1 MAASL
6 NDSLERTSN
15 NRALMAQPVPNAE
28 PPDSELVARWKRGD
42 ERAAAQLVSRHGPA
56 LGRYA
61 RSLGA
66 RDAAEEVVQDTFVR
80 AFGAINQFRG
90 EATLRTWLFTIL
102 RRQLLDRRRMEGRRG
117 ISEPLDDQLPDDS
130 SNPLEGLVATESVA
144 RVRAALSRL
153 TRLQREVFQLR
164 VSEGMAYSEI
174 AGLVGSTEG
183 AARVHYHNAV
193 RALKEK
199 LDE

>member
-6 NDSLERTSN
+6 NDSLERTSHSV
-15 NRALMAQPVPNAE
+15 ALMAQPVSNAE
-28 PPDSELVARWKRGD
+28 PPDSELVSRWKSGD
-42 ERAAAQLVSRHGPA
+42 EQAAAELVSRHAPA

-66 RDAAEEVVQDTFVR
+66 REDAQELVQDTFVR
-80 AFGAINQFRG
+80 AFRAVHQFRG
-90 EATLRTWLFTIL
+90 DSSLRTWLFTIL
-102 RRQLLDRRRMEGRRG
+102 RRQLLDRRRTERRG
-117 ISEPLDDQLPDDS
+117 APLDSLHDQLSDGS
-130 SNPLEGLVATESVA
+130 ASPLDVLVANESVA
-144 RVRAALSRL
+144 KVHAALKQL

-174 AGLVGSTEG
+174 AMLVGSTEG

-193 RALKEK
+193 RLLKEK